1 MDLEGKEEGITVIH
15 VFVVNSEPDRFNG
28 NEWMTT
34 ILECKKAFG
43 IDEVLNV
50 AGIFFEKKLEC
61 RSWVIVIVVTVII
74 KVSFVDSLKGK
85 G

>member
-50 AGIFFEKKLEC
+50 AGIFFREKIGMSIMGYC
-61 RSWVIVIVVTVII
+61 NS
-74 KVSFVDSLKGK
+74 SNCHHQSLFRWFP
-85 G
+85 

>member
-1 MDLEGKEEGITVIH
+1 
-15 VFVVNSEPDRFNG
+15 
-28 NEWMTT
+28 MTT

-50 AGIFFEKKLEC
+50 ASIFFEKKLEC

-85 G
+85 GSNNSNFLSNFGLQAV